1 MATIDPSVGPTET
14 KYIKLKIKTKN
25 NIVIFG
31 FFSKK
36 RYCYFGFFLKDLTEI
51 RVFKKISS
59 FSFSFFSFLVFRL
72 SKGQITTT
80 AASKKYFKRINA
92 QINECY

>member
-1 MATIDPSVGPTET
+1 MATIDLSVGSTET

-36 RYCYFGFFLKDLTEI
+36 RYCYFGFFWKDLTEI

-59 FSFSFFSFLVFRL
+59 FSFSFFSFLVFRPSNGFVIDSQL
-72 SKGQITTT
+72 NNSDFQIC
-80 AASKKYFKRINA
+80 KL
-92 QINECY
+92 